1 MKGLMC
7 FLYYEQI
14 LHTCS
19 KCMTV
24 SENKKPEA
32 DGFYYLSP
40 YSLLLPKTDW
50 QTNQSKNLCTK
61 FFWPSCIW
69 KEIRRNNLQFVAR
82 SSSIYRP
89 SEGCNTMK
97 HRIRGEKELWL
108 KGRKANEYTCRKRE
122 REKERKNIVYL
133 SVSMSCSLSCQSKW
147 SRAESF
153 LKSWEQD
160 KLHFRSAVSWLMF
173 LLHVRGYYIVVS
185 SSAGLSA
192 ERKQH

>member
-1 MKGLMC
+1 MST
-7 FLYYEQI
+7 FYVLYAANARQSVTTKS
-14 LHTCS
+14 L
-19 KCMTV
+19 
-24 SENKKPEA
+24 KP
-32 DGFYYLSP
+32 
-40 YSLLLPKTDW
+40 SLLLSLKTDW
-50 QTNQSKNLCTK
+50 QTNQSNNRCIKK
-61 FFWPSCIW
+61 FFCPSCIW
-69 KEIRRNNLQFVAR
+69 KKIRRNNPQFVAR

-89 SEGCNTMK
+89 IGGCSTMM
-97 HRIRGEKELWL
+97 RMFRGEKELWL

-122 REKERKNIVYL
+122 GERERKRKNIVYL

-160 KLHFRSAVSWLMF
+160 KLHFRSVVSWLVF

>member
-1 MKGLMC
+1 MMRM
-7 FLYYEQI
+7 F
-14 LHTCS
+14 
-19 KCMTV
+19 
-24 SENKKPEA
+24 
-32 DGFYYLSP
+32 
-40 YSLLLPKTDW
+40 
-50 QTNQSKNLCTK
+50 
-61 FFWPSCIW
+61 
-69 KEIRRNNLQFVAR
+69 
-82 SSSIYRP
+82 
-89 SEGCNTMK
+89 
-97 HRIRGEKELWL
+97 RGEKELWL

-122 REKERKNIVYL
+122 GERERKRKNIVYL

-160 KLHFRSAVSWLMF
+160 KLHFRSVVSWLVF